1 MKARG
6 RSSSGGV
13 DLHGKKILLI
23 VTGGIA
29 AYKSAYLVRLLV
41 RRGGEV
47 RVVLTASASEFV
59 TPLTFEV
66 LSGNPVPAGLFAP
79 RSEPGVRHVEL
90 ATWAE
95 WILVAPAT
103 ADFLAKA
110 ANGLADDLASTVL
123 LAARCPVILAPAM
136 NEGMWE
142 NPSVRR
148 NIEVLRSDGRCF
160 IEPGTGALAC
170 GESGSGRMAEPEEI
184 VRALISSFEPG
195 DLAGIRFLISAGRTE
210 EDIDPVRYLS
220 NRSSGRMGFAL
231 AAEAKRHGA
240 HVTLVHGP
248 VDVDPPAV
256 DSCTSVRSAARM
268 KTALSRAFPRCD
280 VLIMAAAV
288 ADFTPVRRV
297 DTKIRREKGNLS
309 LELKPTPDIL
319 ATLGARKTK
328 GQVVV
333 GFALETGE
341 GKGSASEKARRKA
354 CDYLVLNR
362 VGERTGFSVGTNQ
375 VTVFKDGRKVLATGI
390 VSKEEAAA
398 SIIGRLAADAR
409 LRRRKR

>member
-1 MKARG
+1 M
-6 RSSSGGV
+6 
-13 DLHGKKILLI
+13 HGKKILLI

-29 AYKSAYLVRLLV
+29 AYKSAHLVRLLV
-41 RRGGEV
+41 RSGGEV

-90 ATWAE
+90 ATWAQR
-95 WILVAPAT
+95 ILVAPAT

-110 ANGLADDLASTVL
+110 AHGLADDLASTVL

-136 NEGMWE
+136 NEGMWQ
-142 NPSVRR
+142 NPAVRR
-148 NIEVLRSDGRCF
+148 NIDVLRGDGKHF
-160 IEPGTGALAC
+160 IEPGSGALAC

-184 VRALISSFEPG
+184 VRTLLSSFEPG
-195 DLAGIRFLISAGRTE
+195 DLAGVRFLISAGRTE

-231 AAEAKRHGA
+231 AAEAKRRGA
-240 HVTLVHGP
+240 HITLVHGP
-248 VDVDPPAV
+248 VDVEPPDV
-256 DSCTSVRSAARM
+256 DACTRVRNAARM
-268 KTALSRAFPRCD
+268 KAALSKAFPRCN

-288 ADFTPVRRV
+288 ADFTPVTRA
-297 DTKIRREKGNLS
+297 DAKIRRVEGNLS

-319 ATLGARKTK
+319 AILGARKK
-328 GQVVV
+328 KEQVVV
-333 GFALETGE
+333 GFALETG
-341 GKGSASEKARRKA
+341 GGGRFANEKARRKA

-362 VGERTGFSVGTNQ
+362 VGERTGFSVETNQ
-375 VTVFKDGRKVLATGI
+375 ISVFKDGRKVLATGI

-398 SIIGRLAADAR
+398 AIIGQLAADVR
-409 LRRRKR
+409 LRRMKR